1 MVFVRGVNLKKNLIN
16 ILLVVVAIGLSVVS
30 WFILPDVVAVQVGV
44 DGQVTNTMPKVLA
57 VAIPLGVS
65 VVGSAMNPAGKDKK
79 NKKGYILSVIGIV
92 IMVLSLLFNR

>member
-1 MVFVRGVNLKKNLIN
+1 MKKNLIN
-16 ILLVVVAIGLSVVS
+16 ILLVVVAIGLSIIS

-57 VAIPLGVS
+57 VIIPLGVS
-65 VVGSAMNPAGKDKK
+65 VVGSAMNLAGKEEK
-79 NKKGYILSVIGIV
+79 NKKGYILLIMGIA

>member
-1 MVFVRGVNLKKNLIN
+1 MKKNLIN
-16 ILLVVVAIGLSVVS
+16 ILLVVVAIGLSIIS
-30 WFILPDVVAVQVGV
+30 WFVLPDVVAVQVGV

-65 VVGSAMNPAGKDKK
+65 VVGSAMNLVGKEEK
-79 NKKGYILSVIGIV
+79 NKKGYILSIMGIA